1 VVGQAI
7 AGVVAG
13 QTSVDA
19 ALKAG
24 NAAADRAVKQAGYQK

>member
-1 VVGQAI
+1 VSQAI

-13 QTSVDA
+13 QTDVPT

-24 NAAADRAVKQAGYQK
+24 NAAADRAVRQGGYQK

>member
-1 VVGQAI
+1 VAGQAI

-19 ALKAG
+19 ALKAA
-24 NAAADRAVKQAGYQK
+24 NAAADRVVKQSGYQK